1 MNAMR
6 LKVLLIMLVA
16 VIVLAVG
23 ETLLAKGMKQ
33 VGHESGRWNS
43 QVIATMK
50 NVWVWAGAA
59 LLIVHVMLYMTVLSQ
74 ADLSFALPLTAGSY
88 PLAALLSNVVL
99 HENVG
104 TARWLGTALITLGVA
119 IVSAGEAT
127 GQG

>member
-1 MNAMR
+1 MF
-6 LKVLLIMLVA
+6 VA

-33 VGHESGRWNS
+33 VGDEGGRWNA
-43 QVIATMK
+43 QVIATLK
-50 NVWVWAGAA
+50 NVWVWAGAG
-59 LLIVHVMLYMTVLSQ
+59 LLIIHVLLYMTVLSQ

-88 PLAALLSNVVL
+88 PLAALLSKTVL

-119 IVSAGEAT
+119 IVSAGEGAASR
-127 GQG
+127 

>member
-6 LKVLLIMLVA
+6 LRVLAVMLVA

-33 VGHESGRWNS
+33 VGDEGGRWNA
-43 QVIATMK
+43 QVIATAR
-50 NVWVWAGAA
+50 NIWVWAGAG
-59 LLIVHVMLYMTVLSQ
+59 LLLVHVLLYMTVLSQ

-88 PLAALLSNVVL
+88 PLAALLSKAVL

-119 IVSAGEAT
+119 IVSAGE
-127 GQG
+127 G